1 MSTEKNLKQNRIIQW
16 RIEYLILPVLLFY
29 AFTLLWPT
37 IRMILLSMPDGDPFK
52 FYRHILASNLYQE
65 ALVRTFLY
73 SVIATIGTFVFGYP
87 LAYYMV
93 LSKNWIRLTITILVV
108 VPMFVALLV
117 RTFGWMM
124 IFSRTGPISR
134 FLFEVGL
141 TEELIKLMYTTLAVQ
156 VGMVAVL
163 LPFMVLPLYATMRRI
178 DGQLLQAA
186 RVLGAPPT
194 AVFGQIFFPLSL
206 PGVFSG
212 VIIVFILS
220 LGFYIT
226 PDLLGGSSNQVY
238 AVLLAKAVK
247 LNSTR
252 PALPAAMSVILLFI
266 TLIVLAV
273 GARLVSLNS
282 LWSADARQEDWQ
294 SQLVNRGPKAWWARF
309 RDGLLTNILLSI
321 GALPRFI
328 QSMPGIFLASVAVFI
343 SFVPILV
350 AVVFSFARSIFLPFP
365 PTEFTFKWYLE
376 FASSARWFDAITT
389 SLVLGVVVAV
399 LVTIISALTA
409 LAMVRGRFPGKN
421 MVMSFILS
429 PLIIPHVVLA
439 VGLWHLFFVLR
450 LSGTFWGV
458 AIAHMIP
465 AIPLTT
471 IVIAANLQTF
481 DKTLE
486 QVARGLG
493 ASPVRSFV
501 SITVPILRPGFLVGA
516 FFGFLVSLD
525 ELVFTLFLAGYR
537 LRTLPLRLWED
548 LHVRLDPVLAVVSVV
563 EVLLV
568 LLVLGSVVLV
578 LRSRQRRTGA
588 STALIG

>member
-1 MSTEKNLKQNRIIQW
+1 MV
-16 RIEYLILPVLLFY
+16 LI
-29 AFTLLWPT
+29 
-37 IRMILLSMPDGDPFK
+37 SMPDSDPFK
-52 FYRHILASNLYQE
+52 YYRYILTSNLYQE
-65 ALVRTFLY
+65 AIARTFTY
-73 SVIATIGTFVFGYP
+73 SVIATLGTFILGYP

-93 LSKNWIRLTITILVV
+93 LSKNWIRLIITTLVV

-134 FLFEVGL
+134 LLLETGL
-141 TEELIKLMYTTLAVQ
+141 TDELITLMYTSFAVQ
-156 VGMVAVL
+156 VGMIAVL

-178 DGQLLQAA
+178 DRQLLQAA

-194 AVFGQIFFPLSL
+194 AVFGQIFLPLSMS
-206 PGVFSG
+206 GVFSG

-226 PDLLGGSSNQVY
+226 PDILGGSSHQVY

-252 PALPAAMSVILLFI
+252 PAFPAAMAVILLLI
-266 TLIVLAV
+266 TLIVLAL
-273 GARLVSLNS
+273 GTRLVSLNS
-282 LWSADARQEDWQ
+282 LWSADARQEV
-294 SQLVNRGPKAWWARF
+294 SQARLVERGAKERWGRF
-309 RDGLLTNILLSI
+309 RDGPLTNVLLSI
-321 GALPRFI
+321 GALPKI
-328 QSMPGIFLASVAVFI
+328 VQSMPGFILASFAVLLT
-343 SFVPILV
+343 FVPILV
-350 AVVFSFARSIFLPFP
+350 AFVFSFARSIFLPFP
-365 PTEFTFKWYLE
+365 PTEFTLKWYAE
-376 FASSARWFDAITT
+376 FASSDRWFDAIST
-389 SLVLGVVVAV
+389 SLGLGVVVAV
-399 LVTIISALTA
+399 IVTFVSALTA
-409 LAMVRGRFPGKN
+409 IAMVRGRFPGKN
-421 MVMSFILS
+421 MVMSLILS

-439 VGLWHLFFVLR
+439 VGLWHLFFVIR

-481 DKTLE
+481 DRTLE

-493 ASPVRSFV
+493 ASPVRAFT
-501 SITVPILRPGFLVGA
+501 SITMPILKPGFLVGA

-537 LRTLPLRLWED
+537 IRTLPLRLWED
-548 LHVRLDPVLAVVSVV
+548 LHVRLDPVLAVVSVA

-568 LLVLGSVVLV
+568 SAVLGGVALVLHHKQKRMGE
-578 LRSRQRRTGA
+578 RTGV
-588 STALIG
+588 LG

>member
-1 MSTEKNLKQNRIIQW
+1 M
-16 RIEYLILPVLLFY
+16 VL
-29 AFTLLWPT
+29 T
-37 IRMILLSMPDGDPFK
+37 SMPEGDPLK
-52 FYRHILASNLYQE
+52 FYRYILASNLYQE

-73 SVIATIGTFVFGYP
+73 SLIATLGTLILGYP

-93 LSKNWIRLTITILVV
+93 LGKNWIRLTITAFVV

-124 IFSRTGPISR
+124 IFSRTGPINR
-134 FLFEVGL
+134 ILLEIGL
-141 TEELIKLMYTTLAVQ
+141 IDEPIRLMYTTLSVQ

-194 AVFGQIFFPLSL
+194 AVFGQIFLPLSL
-206 PGVFSG
+206 PGIFSG

-247 LNSTR
+247 MNSTR
-252 PALPAAMSVILLFI
+252 PAFPAAMSVLLLI
-266 TLIVLAV
+266 VTLIVLAIS
-273 GARLVSLNS
+273 ARLVSLNS
-282 LWSADARQEDWQ
+282 LWAADVRQEAWQ
-294 SQLVNRGPKAWWARF
+294 KQLSRRNPRVLWEQF
-309 RDGLLTNILLSI
+309 RDG
-321 GALPRFI
+321 ALMNAVLWMGRLPKII
-328 QSMPGIFLASVAVFI
+328 QSAPGIILATLAIVVSV
-343 SFVPILV
+343 VPILV
-350 AVVFSFARSIFLPFP
+350 AIVFSFARSIFLPFP
-365 PTEFTFKWYLE
+365 PTELTFKWYLE
-376 FASSARWFDAITT
+376 FATSDRWYEAIST
-389 SLVLGVVVAV
+389 SLAIGVVVAV
-399 LVTIISALTA
+399 IVTVVSAVTA
-409 LAMVRGRFPGKN
+409 IAMVRGRFPWKN
-421 MVMSFILS
+421 AVMSVILS
-429 PLIIPHVVLA
+429 PLIIPHVALA
-439 VGLWHLFFVLR
+439 FGLWHVFFLIGF
-450 LSGTFWGV
+450 SGTFWGV
-458 AIAHMIP
+458 ATAHMIP

-481 DKTLE
+481 DQRLE

-493 ASPVRSFV
+493 ASPVRAFV
-501 SITVPILRPGFLVGA
+501 SVTVPILRPGFVVGG

-525 ELVFTLFLAGYR
+525 ELVFTLFLAGYS

-563 EVLLV
+563 EVIMV
-568 LLVLGSVVLV
+568 LLVLAVSTLVV
-578 LRSRQRRTGA
+578 RHRQQRTGER
-588 STALIG
+588 TRLIG

>member
-1 MSTEKNLKQNRIIQW
+1 MKKTEILQW

-29 AFTLLWPT
+29 ALTLLWPT
-37 IRMILLSMPDGDPFK
+37 IRMVLTSMPDGDPLK
-52 FYRHILASNLYQE
+52 FYRYILASNLYQE
-65 ALVRTFLY
+65 ALARTFYY
-73 SVIATIGTFVFGYP
+73 SLIATLGTLILGYP

-93 LSKNWIRLTITILVV
+93 RGKNWIRLAITTLVV

-134 FLFEVGL
+134 LLLEVGL
-141 TEELIKLMYTTLAVQ
+141 TDELIVLMYTTLAVQ
-156 VGMVAVL
+156 IGMVAVL

-194 AVFGQIFFPLSL
+194 AVFGQIFLPLSL

-247 LNSTR
+247 MNSTR
-252 PALPAAMSVILLFI
+252 PAFPAAMSVILLVI
-266 TLIVLAV
+266 TLIVLTL
-273 GARLVSLNS
+273 GARLISLNS
-282 LWSADARQEDWQ
+282 LWAADARQELWQ
-294 SQLVNRGPKAWWARF
+294 VQLAKRGPRIWWEQF
-309 RDGLLTNILLSI
+309 RDGALINIILWI
-321 GALPRFI
+321 GKLPRTI
-328 QSMPGIFLASVAVFI
+328 QSMPGIILASLAVLI
-343 SFVPILV
+343 TFVPILV
-350 AVVFSFARSIFLPFP
+350 AFVFSFARSIFLPFP
-365 PTEFTFKWYLE
+365 PTELTLKWYVE
-376 FASSARWFDAITT
+376 FASSDRWFDAIST

-399 LVTIISALTA
+399 IVTLISALTA
-409 LAMVRGRFPGKN
+409 IAMVRGRFPGKN
-421 MVMSFILS
+421 TVMALILS

-439 VGLWHLFFVLR
+439 VGLWHLFFVIR

-481 DKTLE
+481 DKGLE

-493 ASPVRSFV
+493 ASPIRAFA
-501 SITVPILRPGFLVGA
+501 SITVPILRPGFLVAA

-537 LRTLPLRLWED
+537 IRTLPLRLWED

-563 EVLLV
+563 EVTLV
-568 LLVLGSVVLV
+568 LLVLTGAALV
-578 LRSRQRRTGA
+578 LGHRQRRTGEK
-588 STALIG
+588 TALIG

>member
-1 MSTEKNLKQNRIIQW
+1 
-16 RIEYLILPVLLFY
+16 
-29 AFTLLWPT
+29 
-37 IRMILLSMPDGDPFK
+37 MPDGDALK
-52 FYRHILASNLYQE
+52 FYRHILSSNLYQE
-65 ALVRTFLY
+65 ALLRTFVY
-73 SVIATIGTFVFGYP
+73 SLIATLGTLLFGYP

-93 LSKNWIRLTITILVV
+93 RGRNWIRLLITTLVI

-134 FLFEVGL
+134 LLFEIGI
-141 TEELIKLMYTTLAVQ
+141 TDELIILMYTTFAVQ
-156 VGMVAVL
+156 VGMIAVL
-163 LPFMVLPLYATMRRI
+163 LPFMVLPLYATMKRI

-186 RVLGAPPT
+186 RVLGAPP
-194 AVFGQIFFPLSL
+194 AAAFGQIFFPLSL

-247 LNSTR
+247 MNSTR
-252 PALPAAMSVILLFI
+252 PAFPAAMSVILLLI
-266 TLIVLAV
+266 TLAVLAL
-273 GARLVSLNS
+273 GARFVSLNS
-282 LWSADARQEDWQ
+282 LWSADARQELWQ
-294 SQLVNRGPKAWWARF
+294 AQMVQKGPKGWWAAF
-309 RDGLLTNILLSI
+309 RDGTLTNIMLWI
-321 GALPRFI
+321 GNLPRLV
-328 QSMPGIFLASVAVFI
+328 QSIPAITLAAIAALVT
-343 SFVPILV
+343 FVPILV
-350 AVVFSFARSIFLPFP
+350 AFVFSFARSIFLPFP
-365 PTEFTFKWYLE
+365 PTEFTLQWYVE
-376 FASSARWFDAITT
+376 FASSDRWFDAIST
-389 SLVLGVVVAV
+389 SLLLGLVVAL
-399 LVTIISALTA
+399 LVTVIAALTA
-409 LAMVRGRFPGKN
+409 VAMVRGRFPGKN
-421 MVMSFILS
+421 ILMSLILS

-439 VGLWHLFFVLR
+439 VGLWHLFFVIR

-465 AIPLTT
+465 AIPLAT
-471 IVIAANLQTF
+471 IVIASNLQTF
-481 DKTLE
+481 DKGLE

-493 ASPVRSFV
+493 ASPIRAFT

-537 LRTLPLRLWED
+537 IRTLPLRLWED

-563 EVLLV
+563 EVIFVLIVLIAAALV
-568 LLVLGSVVLV
+568 V
-578 LRSRQRRTGA
+578 RHRHRRTGER
-588 STALIG
+588 TALFG

>member
-1 MSTEKNLKQNRIIQW
+1 MV
-16 RIEYLILPVLLFY
+16 LI
-29 AFTLLWPT
+29 
-37 IRMILLSMPDGDPFK
+37 SMPDGDPLK
-52 FYRHILASNLYQE
+52 FYRYILASNLYQE
-65 ALVRTFLY
+65 ALARTFYY
-73 SVIATIGTFVFGYP
+73 SLIATLGTLILGYP

-93 LSKNWIRLTITILVV
+93 RGKNWIRLAITAFVV

-134 FLFEVGL
+134 LLLEVGL
-141 TEELIKLMYTTLAVQ
+141 TDELIKLMYTTVAVQ
-156 VGMVAVL
+156 IGMVAVL

-194 AVFGQIFFPLSL
+194 AVFGQIFLPLSL

-212 VIIVFILS
+212 IIIVFILS

-252 PALPAAMSVILLFI
+252 PAFPAAMSVILLMI
-266 TLIVLAV
+266 TLIVLTL
-273 GARLVSLNS
+273 GARLISLNS
-282 LWSADARQEDWQ
+282 LWAADARQELWQ
-294 SQLVNRGPKAWWARF
+294 TQLARRGPRRWWEQF
-309 RDGLLTNILLSI
+309 RDETLTTIILWI
-321 GALPRFI
+321 GNLPRLL
-328 QSMPGIFLASVAVFI
+328 QSMPGIILASLAVI
-343 SFVPILV
+343 ITFVPIPV
-350 AVVFSFARSIFLPFP
+350 AFVFSFARSIFLPFP
-365 PTEFTFKWYLE
+365 PTEFTLKWYAE
-376 FASSARWFDAITT
+376 FASSDRWFDAIST
-389 SLVLGVVVAV
+389 SLGLGVVVAV
-399 LVTIISALTA
+399 IVTLISAITA
-409 LAMVRGRFPGKN
+409 IAMVRGRFPGKN
-421 MVMSFILS
+421 TVMSLILS

-439 VGLWHLFFVLR
+439 VGLWHLFFVIR

-481 DKTLE
+481 DKGLE

-493 ASPVRSFV
+493 ASPIRAFA

-563 EVLLV
+563 EVVLV
-568 LLVLGSVVLV
+568 LLVLTGAALV
-578 LRSRQRRTGA
+578 LRYRQRRTGEKT
-588 STALIG
+588 SLIG

>member
-1 MSTEKNLKQNRIIQW
+1 M
-16 RIEYLILPVLLFY
+16 VL
-29 AFTLLWPT
+29 T
-37 IRMILLSMPDGDPFK
+37 SMPDGDPLK
-52 FYRHILASNLYQE
+52 FYRYILASNLYQE
-65 ALVRTFLY
+65 ALARTFYY
-73 SVIATIGTFVFGYP
+73 SLIATLGTLILGYP

-93 LSKNWIRLTITILVV
+93 RGKNWIRLAITALVV

-134 FLFEVGL
+134 LLLEVGL
-141 TEELIKLMYTTLAVQ
+141 TDELIVLMYTTVAVQ
-156 VGMVAVL
+156 IGMVAVL

-194 AVFGQIFFPLSL
+194 AVFGQIFLPLSL

-247 LNSTR
+247 MNFTR
-252 PALPAAMSVILLFI
+252 PAFPAAMSVILLMI
-266 TLIVLAV
+266 TLIVLTL
-273 GARLVSLNS
+273 GARLISLNS
-282 LWSADARQEDWQ
+282 LWAADARQELWQ
-294 SQLVNRGPKAWWARF
+294 AQLARRGPRGWWEQF
-309 RDGLLTNILLSI
+309 RDETLTTIILWI
-321 GALPRFI
+321 GQLPRFL
-328 QSMPGIFLASVAVFI
+328 QSMPGIILASLAVFI
-343 SFVPILV
+343 TFVPILV
-350 AVVFSFARSIFLPFP
+350 AFVFSFARSIFLPFP
-365 PTEFTFKWYLE
+365 PTELTLKWYAE
-376 FASSARWFDAITT
+376 FASSDRWFDAIST

-399 LVTIISALTA
+399 IVTLISALTA
-409 LAMVRGRFPGKN
+409 IAMVRGRFPGKN
-421 MVMSFILS
+421 TVMALILS

-481 DKTLE
+481 DKGLE

-493 ASPVRSFV
+493 ASPIRAFA
-501 SITVPILRPGFLVGA
+501 SITVPILRPGFLVAA

-537 LRTLPLRLWED
+537 IRTLPLRLWED

-563 EVLLV
+563 EVVLV
-568 LLVLGSVVLV
+568 LLVLTGAALV
-578 LRSRQRRTGA
+578 LRYRQRRTGEK
-588 STALIG
+588 TALIG